1 MYHRTYKATF
11 TRAVNIKANVISGDI
26 RRVSDSHARIDA
38 RTVWGADLLA
48 GRHLRREASLTQ
60 VLQIFTSHSFTH
72 ISIHAFHSH
81 YSSVPEKLIILYCVY

>member
-1 MYHRTYKATF
+1 MLISRKDMYHRTYKTTF
-11 TRAVNIKANVISGDI
+11 TRAVNIKADVISGDI

-60 VLQIFTSHSFTH
+60 LLQIFTSHSFSY
-72 ISIHAFHSH
+72 ILIHAIHSH
-81 YSSVPEKLIILYCVY
+81 YSSIP